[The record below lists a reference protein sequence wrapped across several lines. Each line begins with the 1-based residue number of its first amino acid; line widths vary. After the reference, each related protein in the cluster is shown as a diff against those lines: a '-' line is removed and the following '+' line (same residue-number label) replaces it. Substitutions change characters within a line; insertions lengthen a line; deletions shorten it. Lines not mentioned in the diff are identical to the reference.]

1 MASPSVYPSCMAP
14 SSHHPQDPL
23 QPQNVV
29 MCLKNIIQGRL
40 RPLPSRVSPECA
52 DLIRALLHRDPAQRI
67 TLPQVAA
74 HPWLAAHSVRVLLPP
89 AAVGEGPAGGGPGAL
104 PPVVLAAEEAGP
116 SVGLPDKEDAV
127 VAMEV
132 EGSDACYVSA
142 ESSAAQDAPAVSG
155 SALAPASPGERAGRP

>member
-1 MASPSVYPSCMAP
+1 MGSPSIYPSCMAP

-52 DLIRALLHRDPAQRI
+52 DLIRALLHRDPAHRI
-67 TLPQVAA
+67 TLPQVAS
-74 HPWLAAHSVRVLLPP
+74 HPWLAAHGVRVLLPP
-89 AAVGEGPAGGGPGAL
+89 AAACGGPAGSAPGAL
-104 PPVVLAAEEAGP
+104 PPVVLAAQEAGP
-116 SVGLPDKEDAV
+116 SVDKEDPV
-127 VAMEV
+127 VAMDV

-142 ESSAAQDAPAVSG
+142 ESSAAQDAPVVSG
-155 SALAPASPGERAGRP
+155 NALAPASPGERAGRP